1 MTEGIDIRHCHR
13 QRLAL
18 FLLLS
23 VAVHATVLLGN
34 SAASMHV
41 DAGTLAEI
49 ITVRLDGSDTG
60 ARPSAIRPA
69 AQPAAQTHTAAPA
82 LVAPTPQ
89 SAAIQAARVESP
101 DRSADAQERRVT
113 PPSAEAAA
121 RVRARVLADL
131 ARHFHYPAIARTR
144 GWQGRVV
151 LAFQINPSGQLQ
163 AARVARTSGFAVLD
177 EAALH
182 SLRQVER
189 IADATVWLDDRRLDM
204 QIPVVYQLTD
214 AR

>member
-1 MTEGIDIRHCHR
+1 MAEGIDIRRCHR

-23 VAVHATVLLGN
+23 VAVHASVLLGN
-34 SAASMHV
+34 SAASMRIE
-41 DAGTLAEI
+41 AGALAEI
-49 ITVRLDGSDTG
+49 ITVRLDVSDTG
-60 ARPSAIRPA
+60 ARPA
-69 AQPAAQTHTAAPA
+69 AQPAAPARTAGPA
-82 LVAPTPQ
+82 IVAPTPQ
-89 SAAIQAARVESP
+89 SAAIQAARAESP
-101 DRSADAQERRVT
+101 DRSADAQERHAT

-121 RVRARVLADL
+121 RVRARVLTDL

-151 LAFQINPSGQLQ
+151 LAFQIDPSGQLQ

-189 IADATVWLDDRRLDM
+189 IAGASAWLDDRRLDM
-204 QIPVVYQLTD
+204 QVPVVYQLTD